1 MCNRGTCKR
10 EHSNYERSVA
20 QAISKRMERT
30 KNWEYFY
37 GRVSD
42 EDRAKLPYI
51 PTICEFLEFI
61 KKQYGELEAIGDDNV
76 KYTYNELYSRVARKR
91 DFLYNAGLTDGAKV
105 AVMSR
110 NSVEAMEWF
119 LAITSAGYVMIM
131 LPVQLNE
138 QALMGVSMKFSIEAL
153 FVAEEFAP
161 LAAGLKCK
169 VYPLDSISD
178 KEAPMGENIVK
189 ETVAAIYFTGGTTG
203 APKGVVTNHGALTRG
218 ALNGCFRD
226 KRVFQHRYIAFLPL
240 SHIYGSVAGFLTGLY
255 TGSYIYTNADMKK
268 AVGMIPYI
276 KPTCLVV
283 VPGLAEIILGLA
295 KMKGEAF
302 IGSVEEMLV
311 GAAPVPPRM
320 MKSFE
325 ELGIKILAG
334 YGMTE
339 GANLSSANYDVD
351 KKPHSMGMIYPDQE
365 YKIVNGELWVKGDNV
380 MVGYYNDPVATA
392 EVLEDGWLKT
402 GDLVDIDEEGFIT
415 IVGRIKNLIIL
426 SNGENISPEEIEE
439 VYYKENFVKDCLI
452 KEDTMND
459 EPVIAIEIF
468 PYAPVVEGKS
478 PEEIQKMAEDV
489 VAKVNAAMP
498 TFKRVTKVIVRNE
511 DFKRTGAMKIDR
523 KAHI

>member
-1 MCNRGTCKR
+1 MDR
-10 EHSNYERSVA
+10 ETRW
-20 QAISKRMERT
+20 Q
-30 KNWEYFY
+30 YFP

-42 EDRAKLPYI
+42 EDRERLAYM
-51 PTICEFLEFI
+51 PTICDLLEKI
-61 KKQYGELEAIGDDNV
+61 KKDYGELEAVGNDEV
-76 KYTYNELYSRVARKR
+76 KYTYNELYSRVARRR
-91 DFLYNAGLTDGAKV
+91 DFLYNLGLSDGAKV

-110 NSVEAMEWF
+110 NSIDSMEWF

-138 QALMGVSMKFSIEAL
+138 QALAGCTMKFGIEAL
-153 FVAEEFAP
+153 FISDEFAP
-161 LAAGLKCK
+161 LAAGLNTK
-169 VYPLDSISD
+169 VFPIQSISD
-178 KEAPMGENIVK
+178 NEAPMGKNIVK
-189 ETVAAIYFTGGTTG
+189 ETIAAIYFTGGTTG
-203 APKGVVTNHGALTRG
+203 APKGVVTNHGALMRG
-218 ALNGCFRD
+218 AQNGCWRD
-226 KRVFQHRYIAFLPL
+226 NRVFHHRYIAFLPL

-255 TGSYIYTNADMKK
+255 TGSYIYVNPDMKK
-268 AVGMIPYI
+268 SVGMIPFV

-295 KMKGEAF
+295 SVKGKEF
-302 IGSVEEMLV
+302 IASVEEMLV

-320 MKSFE
+320 MKAFQDM
-325 ELGIKILAG
+325 GIQILAG

-339 GANLSSANYDVD
+339 GANLSSANYNVD

-380 MVGYYNDPVATA
+380 MVGYYNDPEATA
-392 EVLEDGWLKT
+392 AVLEDGWLKT
-402 GDLVDIDEEGFIT
+402 GDLVEEDEEGYIT

-452 KEDTMND
+452 KEDTMNG

-468 PYAPVVEGKS
+468 PYGPEVEGLS
-478 PEEIQKMAEDV
+478 PEEIQKKAEDV
-489 VAKVNAAMP
+489 VAKVNATMP
-498 TFKRVTKVIVRNE
+498 TFKRVTKVMVRSE